1 MDLFYVPNVNY
12 ENEIIDFP
20 EEEKKHILKVFRKKE
35 GDFINVT
42 NGKGLCLKVKI
53 SINSSKELSGK
64 VHDVKYLKSNKKA
77 PIIAISPTKNISRF
91 EWFLEKATEI
101 GIKKI
106 IPIITNNSERKKI
119 NMNRCNKI
127 LTVAMKQSQ
136 NYFVPEITDLI
147 KIDKF
152 IENQDGG
159 YIAHCKQGN
168 KKDFLKLKILK
179 DNPTILIGPEGGFT
193 SVEIKNALKNKFI
206 PVSFGNNRLR
216 TETAG
221 VFACFKCL

>member
-20 EEEKKHILKVFRKKE
+20 EGEKKHILKVFRKKE

-106 IPIITNNSERKKI
+106 VPIITNNSERRKI

-136 NYFVPEITDLI
+136 NYFLPEITDLI
-147 KIDKF
+147 KIEKF
-152 IENQDGG
+152 IENHGGG
-159 YIAHCKQGN
+159 YIAHCKQGTKEN
-168 KKDFLKLKILK
+168 FLKLKILK
-179 DNPTILIGPEGGFT
+179 NNPTILIGPEGGFT
-193 SVEIKNALKNKFI
+193 SFEIKNALKNKFI

-221 VFACFKCL
+221 IFACFKCI